1 MVMTHEFCDYQDSLT
16 DEQYAKLYGDDD
28 CDDLLLQQ
36 ERDEAEMKATYDAIL
51 KRQGAIEALEVV
63 YFNIAKMVW
72 NDPSTSTGL
81 WLAQREIKEHLA
93 TLTVP

>member
-1 MVMTHEFCDYQDSLT
+1 MTTHEFDAYLDTQPIEHFDPPHH
-16 DEQYAKLYGDDD
+16 EQ
-28 CDDLLLQQ
+28 LLVM
-36 ERDEAEMKATYDAIL
+36 EEFEVTRETAL

-63 YFNIAKMVW
+63 YSNIAKMVW

-93 TLTVP
+93 TLTVAEGGVL